1 MNELTD
7 YELIKNK
14 NYYELWERYSALFL
28 TFYNKVPKSVR
39 TQLWENFDEFRQ
51 DCFPILV
58 AAVDSEK
65 LERVKNPETFRL
77 YIQLY
82 HYLMNFT
89 TRTAQKIMRM
99 PRIEHYEDLRTEKG
113 DLEEHLDF
121 LEDKRGSG
129 YEALYN
135 SLTKEERFVFDSRLD
150 GVAWKDIQEQLGYTA
165 TKRIRESL
173 EEAITNYYEN
183 GEIL

>member
-14 NYYELWERYSALFL
+14 NYYELWKRYSPLFL
-28 TFYNKVPKSVR
+28 TFYNKVPKFVR
-39 TQLWENFDEFRQ
+39 TQLWQDFDEFRQ
-51 DCFPILV
+51 DCYPILV
-58 AAVDSEK
+58 SAVDSEK
-65 LERVKNPETFRL
+65 LERVKNPETFKL

-99 PRIEHYEDLRTEKG
+99 PRVEYYDDIHTEKG

-121 LEDKRGSG
+121 LVDNRGSG

-150 GVAWKDIQEQLGYTA
+150 GVNWKDIQEQLGYTA

>member
-1 MNELTD
+1 MND
-7 YELIKNK
+7 YELIRDKK
-14 NYYELWERYSALFL
+14 YFELWEKYSPLFMS
-28 TFYNKVPKSVR
+28 FYKKVSTSVR
-39 TQLWENFDEFRQ
+39 NQLWEDFEEFKQ
-51 DCFPILV
+51 DCYPVLV

-89 TRTAQKIMRM
+89 TRTAQKVLRM
-99 PRIEHYEDLRTEKG
+99 PRVEHYEDLVTKDTDIG
-113 DLEEHLDF
+113 DHLDF
-121 LEDKRGSG
+121 MEDKRGSG
-129 YEALYN
+129 YETLYN
-135 SLTKEERFVFDSRLD
+135 SLTKEERFVFDSRLE
-150 GVAWKDIQEQLGYTA
+150 GVTWKDIQEQLGYTA

-173 EEAITNYYEN
+173 EQAITNYYEN

>member
-1 MNELTD
+1 MND
-7 YELIKNK
+7 YELIRDKK
-14 NYYELWERYSALFL
+14 YFELWERYSPLFL

-39 TQLWENFDEFRQ
+39 NQLWQDFDEFRQ
-51 DCFPILV
+51 DCYPVLV
-58 AAVDSEK
+58 SAVDSEK
-65 LERVKNPETFRL
+65 LERVKNPETFKL

-89 TRTAQKIMRM
+89 SRTAQKIMRM
-99 PRIEHYEDLRTEKG
+99 PRIEYYEDIRTEKG

-150 GVAWKDIQEQLGYTA
+150 GVTWKDIQDQLGYTA

-173 EEAITNYYEN
+173 EQAITNYYEN

>member
-1 MNELTD
+1 MND
-7 YELIKNK
+7 YELIRDKK
-14 NYYELWERYSALFL
+14 YFELWERYSPLFMS
-28 TFYNKVPKSVR
+28 FYKKVSTSVR
-39 TQLWENFDEFRQ
+39 NQLWEDFEEFKQ
-51 DCFPILV
+51 DCYPILV

-89 TRTAQKIMRM
+89 TRTAQKVLRM
-99 PRIEHYEDLRTEKG
+99 PRVEHYEDLVTKDTDIG
-113 DLEEHLDF
+113 DHLDF
-121 LEDKRGSG
+121 MEDKRGSG

-150 GVAWKDIQEQLGYTA
+150 GVNWKDIQEQLGERYTR
-165 TKRIRESL
+165 TTWLHCYKTHS
-173 EEAITNYYEN
+173 
-183 GEIL
+183 

>member
-1 MNELTD
+1 MND
-7 YELIKNK
+7 FELIKNK
-14 NYYELWERYSALFL
+14 KYYELWERYSPLFM
-28 TFYNKVPKSVR
+28 TFYKRVPTSVR
-39 TQLWENFDEFRQ
+39 DQLWENFDEFRQ
-51 DCFPILV
+51 DCFPVLV
-58 AAVDSEK
+58 AAVDSER
-65 LERVKNPETFRL
+65 LERVKNPDTFKL

-89 TRTAQKIMRM
+89 SRTAQKVMRM
-99 PRIEHYEDLRTEKG
+99 PRVEHYDDIHIEKG

-135 SLTKEERFVFDSRLD
+135 SLTKEERFVFDERLN
-150 GVAWKDIQEQLGYTA
+150 GTTWKDIQEQLGYTA

-173 EEAITNYYEN
+173 EQAITNYYEN